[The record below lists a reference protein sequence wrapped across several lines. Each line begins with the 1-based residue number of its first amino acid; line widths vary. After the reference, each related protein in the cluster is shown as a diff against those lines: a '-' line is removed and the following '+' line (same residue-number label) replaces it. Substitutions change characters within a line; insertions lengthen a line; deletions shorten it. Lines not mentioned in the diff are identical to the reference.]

1 MSGMEDLE
9 RRWAALAGDSPAATA
24 AGQHLLARWGEPH
37 RHYHSAAHLA
47 AVLAAVDELSADADA
62 DAGDA
67 ADADAVRFAAWFHDA
82 VYDGRPGE
90 DEAASARLARE
101 VLTAL
106 DRPAALVDEVER
118 LVLLTAGHD
127 PVAGDTNGA
136 VLCDADLAV
145 LAGSP
150 ADYAAYAAA
159 VRDDYAHVSDAD
171 FAAGRAAVLAGLL
184 DRPALFRTETGRRR
198 WEDSARRNLETE
210 LVLLRAS
217 GS

>member
-1 MSGMEDLE
+1 MEDLE
-9 RRWAALAGDSPAATA
+9 RRWAALAGDSPAASR
-24 AGQHLLARWGEPH
+24 AGADLLGRWREPH
-37 RHYHSAAHLA
+37 RHYHDAGHLA
-47 AVLAAVDELSADADA
+47 AILAAVDELADA
-62 DAGDA
+62 AGDP
-67 ADADAVRFAAWFHDA
+67 DAVRYAAWFHDA

-127 PVAGDTNGA
+127 PEPGDANGA

-145 LAGSP
+145 LAGGP

-159 VRDDYAHVSDAD
+159 VREDYAHVPDAD
-171 FAAGRAAVLAGLL
+171 FAAGRAVVLAGLL
-184 DRPALFRTETGRRR
+184 GRPALFRTETGRRR
-198 WEDSARRNLETE
+198 WETPARRNLETE

>member
-1 MSGMEDLE
+1 MDDLE
-9 RRWAALAGDSPAATA
+9 RRWAALAGDSAAATA
-24 AGQHLLARWGEPH
+24 AGADLLARWREPH
-37 RHYHSAAHLA
+37 RQYHSATHLA
-47 AVLAAVDELSADADA
+47 AVLAAVDDL
-62 DAGDA
+62 AGDA
-67 ADADAVRFAAWFHDA
+67 ADADAVRLAAWFHDA

-127 PVAGDTNGA
+127 PAPGDANGA

-150 ADYAAYAAA
+150 PDYAAYAAA
-159 VRDDYAHVSDAD
+159 VRDDYAHLSDAD

-198 WEDSARRNLETE
+198 WEDSARHNLETE
-210 LVLLRAS
+210 LVLLRAA